1 SREDPLKKALEI
13 TNGIGVDY
21 AFEAVGSEETTLTA
35 YRLIRRGGSVVVV
48 GVPDLD
54 AKLTLPL
61 AEIPVME
68 KSILGCYYGSGDI
81 RSELITLLELYQ
93 AGRINLE
100 NLITNRYRLEEINKG
115 FDDLKAG
122 KNARG
127 VIIYE

>member
-1 SREDPLKKALEI
+1 MVI
-13 TNGIGVDY
+13 
-21 AFEAVGSEETTLTA
+21 
-35 YRLIRRGGSVVVV
+35 V

-68 KSILGCYYGSGDI
+68 KSIMGSFYGSGDI
-81 RSELITLLELYQ
+81 RSELITLLELYK

-115 FDDLKAG
+115 FNDLQAG

-127 VIIYE
+127 VIMYESGEKHDHGPYR